1 MDATTQ
7 KKEVTVLTDELRAS
21 LKPELDSLEAKAK
34 TAGFEDGVKKER
46 ERLKAIDALA
56 LPGHETLIEQMKADG
71 TSAADAAGKI
81 VAAEKEK
88 RSKALSNL
96 RADGPNPAPAAII
109 DPTKNES
116 GKDAKK
122 PANAQEAQA
131 IAQKLAKEAKE
142 FVATEEKAG
151 RTVTMAEA
159 IKHVYE
165 KAGVPTR

>member
-1 MDATTQ
+1 MADND

-46 ERLKAIDALA
+46 ERLSAIDALA
-56 LPGHETLIEQMKADG
+56 LPGHETLIGQMKADG
-71 TSAADAAGKI
+71 TSAADAATKI
-81 VAAEKEK
+81 IAAEKGK
-88 RSKALSNL
+88 RATALSNL
-96 RADGPNPAPAAII
+96 RADGPTPAPAAII
-109 DPTKNES
+109 DPTKKES
-116 GKDAKK
+116 VKDAQKTAD
-122 PANAQEAQA
+122 PREQVAG
-131 IAQKLAKEAKE
+131 AQKLAKEAKE

-159 IKHVYE
+159 MKHVYE

>member
-1 MDATTQ
+1 MADNE

-71 TSAADAAGKI
+71 TLAADAAGKI

-88 RSKALSNL
+88 RGKVLGDL
-96 RADGPNPAPAAII
+96 RGDGPKPAPVAIV
-109 DPTKNES
+109 DPTKKES
-116 GKDAKK
+116 GKDAQKTAD
-122 PANAQEAQA
+122 PREQIAN
-131 IAQKLAKEAKE
+131 AQKLAKEAKE

-159 IKHVYE
+159 MKHVYE